1 MGSAEDALIPRAAQQ
16 LGGSRFCHFS
26 RLRWTK
32 QICAAFVVTLILVG
46 KICFQEEAGAHA
58 TQRRVPGLRLWEPA
72 EHGDCDSFGLELREA
87 LLRNLGGFGPDDGE
101 ESIVY
106 RLTGENGTEVEM
118 VLVALNQDFNPW
130 HAKKMGIRDGFAVLS
145 TLASSKLVANV
156 SFRAPETHNPL
167 VLPQFALSFFD
178 MNWKHKV
185 NSKKVVRVL
194 DVSGNWTDAIRSNDS
209 SVAVHQNMNAGS
221 VVLSASERADA
232 LDGPSDPKHLSPA
245 HFRRSVSLR
254 FSNVR
259 SFKLQLETGE
269 RDNHQIFQ
277 FAPEAAL
284 LCSATPTGQR
294 AAAISIPNRW
304 LEKPLA
310 ESRGQIGLRADG
322 SAFQQWFVARG
333 DVVDKGDQLYS
344 VLDSGNLRIVP
355 SPAYGQVVEMLSDL
369 LPGDVLKPG
378 MRLMIIQRRT
388 RILWSTLGW
397 IMAGCGCAGVLIA
410 AACCGSYSPAEPP
423 PLVLDEDDFLV
434 LEFRT
439 PTGWMQT
446 GIWKNQPLG
455 LGFHKSLPAIV
466 AYVSEDAQHSGV
478 LEGDELVK
486 LGTDKNGMRPIRS
499 KPYDEFWSQ
508 LSGLVSQLPEVPRML
523 LEFETVDGRS
533 RQLEWKT
540 KPLGLA
546 FNGKSPVVMEV
557 HEEALHM
564 NVQVGDKLTRY
575 GLDKNMLLPVEGK
588 PFDEV
593 LKDIHSHMADCPTA
607 VRMICVFE
615 LPDKSLR
622 EFMWH
627 ARPLGLAFGTASPPV
642 VSKVERPADVK
653 GIKEGYILRRFGSD
667 FRRLETTEGQSTGQI
682 LADMQKFANLL
693 PDATMQDVKEW

>member
-1 MGSAEDALIPRAAQQ
+1 MESVEDALIPRAAQQ
-16 LGGSRFCHFS
+16 IVGSRFCRFP

-32 QICAAFVVTLILVG
+32 QICAACVVTLILVG
-46 KICFQEEAGAHA
+46 KTCFQEEPGAHSIHRKA
-58 TQRRVPGLRLWEPA
+58 PGLHLWESL
-72 EHGDCDSFGLELREA
+72 GDCDSSGRLHFREA
-87 LLRNLGGFGPDDGE
+87 LHRNLGGFGPDDGE

-145 TLASSKLVANV
+145 TVASSRLVANV
-156 SFRAPETHNPL
+156 SFRDPETHDPMI
-167 VLPQFALSFFD
+167 LPQFALSFYD

-185 NSKKVVRVL
+185 DSKKVVRVL

-209 SVAVHQNMNAGS
+209 SVDVHQNMNVGS
-221 VVLSASERADA
+221 IVLSASERAEA
-232 LDGPSDPKHLSPA
+232 LDGPSDPKNLSPE
-245 HFRRSVSLR
+245 HLKRSVSVR
-254 FSNVR
+254 FSNLQ

-269 RDNHQIFQ
+269 RDNHQLFQ
-277 FAPEAAL
+277 FTPEAAL
-284 LCSATPTGQR
+284 LCSATPTGR
-294 AAAISIPNRW
+294 TAAISIPNRW
-304 LEKPLA
+304 LEEPLA
-310 ESRGQIGLRADG
+310 ENRGQIGLRADG
-322 SAFQQWFVARG
+322 SAFQQWFVALG

-344 VLDSGNLRIVP
+344 VIDSGNLRIVS

-423 PLVLDEDDFLV
+423 PLVMDEDDFLV

-466 AYVSEDAQHSGV
+466 AFVGDDAQHSGV

-486 LGTDKNGMRPIRS
+486 LGTEKHGLRPIRS
-499 KPYDEFWSQ
+499 KSYDEFWSQ
-508 LSGLVSQLPEVPRML
+508 LSGLVSQLPELPRL
-523 LEFETVDGRS
+523 ILEFETVDGRS

-546 FNGKSPVVMEV
+546 FNGKTPVVTEV

-564 NVQVGDKLTRY
+564 NVRVGDQLTRY

-593 LKDIHSHMADCPTA
+593 LKDISSHMADFPTA

-627 ARPLGLAFGTASPPV
+627 ARPLGLSFGTASPPV

-667 FRRLETTEGQSTGQI
+667 FRSLETTEDQSTSKI

-693 PDATMQDVKEW
+693 PDATLQDVKEW